1 MITLYV
7 GSLTNE
13 EKNQLREIAE
23 MNFNFSA
30 SFYSFDEISFR
41 YIGSF
46 NFARKETLYNLI
58 TFKEFVDL
66 FNKSKNKI
74 YECWS

>member
-1 MITLYV
+1 MITLDV

-23 MNFNFSA
+23 MNFNFSV
-30 SFYSFDEISFR
+30 SFYNFDEISFK

-46 NFARKETLYNLI
+46 DFAKSETLHNLI
-58 TFKEFVDL
+58 TFKEFIDL

-74 YECWS
+74 YECW